1 MDKEIIIPEEEQT
14 DKAGNEPVIENDKKT
29 SEEEKNKERSFK
41 EGLSNNSDTEKK

>member
-14 DKAGNEPVIENDKKT
+14 DKAGNEPIIVNDKKT
-29 SEEEKNKERSFK
+29 SEEEKEKGFK